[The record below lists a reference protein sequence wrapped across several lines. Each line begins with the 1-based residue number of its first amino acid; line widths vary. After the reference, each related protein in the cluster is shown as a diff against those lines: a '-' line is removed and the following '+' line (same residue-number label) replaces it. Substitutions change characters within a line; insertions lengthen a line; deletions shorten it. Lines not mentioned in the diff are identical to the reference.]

1 MGSTPVGRTRN
12 FFFREC
18 LCHSLK
24 KYHSQYTTCWE
35 NVVHFLGVPQYTG
48 QYTLVKQSSVD
59 RISIWRYHFYNYPGC
74 QRFFFSLWGR
84 RNWAAKLWKC
94 DQHTSL
100 STLLVA
106 GEREDLWHPGYLTTW
121 HFLDLANQ
129 CNKFTSNIKP
139 SPSCTKFKLTL
150 YQMSILWAFPLI
162 FLPFVFR
169 TVVHKWSEIV
179 RKYLNAPHI
188 SVYTRKT
195 NSWYGNRLKWNIFKE

>member
-1 MGSTPVGRTRN
+1 MGILT
-12 FFFREC
+12 
-18 LCHSLK
+18 K
-24 KYHSQYTTCWE
+24 
-35 NVVHFLGVPQYTG
+35 GVILWIYYLLAKFGALIWGAPQYTG
-48 QYTLVKQSSVD
+48 QYTLAEQSSVD

-74 QRFFFSLWGR
+74 KRFFFSLWGR
-84 RNWAAKLWKC
+84 RNWAAKPWKC

-121 HFLDLANQ
+121 HFLDLENQ

-150 YQMSILWAFPLI
+150 YQMSILWAFPLNFFAI
-162 FLPFVFR
+162 CFQNGCSQV
-169 TVVHKWSEIV
+169 KWNCTKISEC
-179 RKYLNAPHI
+179 PHI
-188 SVYTRKT
+188 SVYIRKT